1 MSAPRWYRVAA
12 LSPSPDNL
20 SISHHVLSISS
31 SSENAP
37 AFHHTH
43 LPDARNNQHNSNND
57 SSSIQSIGS
66 FGSDG
71 VVVMDVV
78 PTRVHPT
85 GAATSTCT

>member
-1 MSAPRWYRVAA
+1 M
-12 LSPSPDNL
+12 
-20 SISHHVLSISS
+20 
-31 SSENAP
+31 
-37 AFHHTH
+37 
-43 LPDARNNQHNSNND
+43 PDARNNQHSSNND

-85 GAATSTCT
+85 GAAASTCM

>member
-1 MSAPRWYRVAA
+1 MPRCTRSEARIAPET
-12 LSPSPDNL
+12 
-20 SISHHVLSISS
+20 LSISS

-43 LPDARNNQHNSNND
+43 LSDARNNQHNSNND

-85 GAATSTCT
+85 GAAASTCM